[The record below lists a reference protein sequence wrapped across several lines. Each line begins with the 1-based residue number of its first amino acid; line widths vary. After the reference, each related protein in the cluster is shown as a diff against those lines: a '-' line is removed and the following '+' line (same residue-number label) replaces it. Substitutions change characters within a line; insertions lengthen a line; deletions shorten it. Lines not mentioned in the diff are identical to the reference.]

1 MIYHQLK
8 VPKRQDHS
16 SIWVSKQS
24 VLKNVYKNSD
34 DILIN
39 DNSKIRKMELDF
51 DNYLNIKI
59 IESKTILNHF
69 ELTQINHTDINSFQ
83 VPMQTGFFH
92 DKSGSAPIKFFG
104 DTCNNFNND
113 HSFQLTK
120 ISLSTYLREY
130 LNQQKLLKWREME
143 NLNIEERQNSQNEI
157 MASKVVSVV
166 LSILTTI
173 YKCEDCK
180 CPVLLDEGFSI
191 CTNCSAVT
199 IEVYC
204 MKDGNMN
211 FSVID
216 QNLLISLELLQSIAK
231 RSMAFVKS
239 LSIKTL
245 TFEYNPNDM
254 VVAVITESGKQ

>member
-1 MIYHQLK
+1 
-8 VPKRQDHS
+8 
-16 SIWVSKQS
+16 
-24 VLKNVYKNSD
+24 
-34 DILIN
+34 
-39 DNSKIRKMELDF
+39 
-51 DNYLNIKI
+51 
-59 IESKTILNHF
+59 
-69 ELTQINHTDINSFQ
+69 
-83 VPMQTGFFH
+83 
-92 DKSGSAPIKFFG
+92 
-104 DTCNNFNND
+104 
-113 HSFQLTK
+113 
-120 ISLSTYLREY
+120 
-130 LNQQKLLKWREME
+130 ME

-157 MASKVVSVV
+157 MTSKIVSVV